1 MADIQ
6 NIHIIKYGIVTNYKS
21 NFSAAYHVKTKYV
34 RIMFLTI
41 GMYRWLNS
49 INSTNDKK
57 KNIEEG
63 SNLVTN
69 DRHNKG
75 IEIMILIKR
84 GEFFNNFFNKN

>member
-1 MADIQ
+1 M
-6 NIHIIKYGIVTNYKS
+6 HTKS
-21 NFSAAYHVKTKYV
+21 DFAAAYHVKTKYV